1 MTKLDKGLFIKTF
14 GQRMYGKESIFDKWL
29 DDILLHKNNPKN
41 LNFFN
46 DNDIS
51 LFDRSIRKLSTIYY
65 NDENYVIDKLYN
77 NLISSDK
84 IYFLSVHDG
93 YNTYKEIRMVKT
105 NPRYNGYGDNESR
118 IYGASNLYDDFFD
131 IKKIREFKLK
141 ELF

>member
-93 YNTYKEIRMVKT
+93 YNT
-105 NPRYNGYGDNESR
+105 
-118 IYGASNLYDDFFD
+118 
-131 IKKIREFKLK
+131 
-141 ELF
+141 